1 MHIPVAIIDFLKSA
15 GDISLGCSEINF
27 CTIENIEDNQTGYG
41 TDTDGNTLMTGNVGD
56 WLKQWIVIA
65 TDQLGDPI
73 IVDTQLPNYPVF
85 SAIHGEGKW
94 EPFLIANSLANFK
107 KIIGLIKQVSK
118 NRTTPVEIENNPI
131 TKEELNRVVD
141 DILKIDTG
149 ADISFWKSFLETDD

>member
-1 MHIPVAIIDFLKSA
+1 MHIPVAIIDFLNSA

-27 CTIENIEDNQTGYG
+27 CTAESIEDEQTGYSI
-41 TDTDGNTLMTGNVGD
+41 DTDGNTLMKCNDGD
-56 WLKQWIVIA
+56 WLKQWIVVA

-73 IVDTQLPNYPVF
+73 IVDTQLPNCPVF

-94 EPFLIANSLANFK
+94 ETFLIANSLANFK

-131 TKEELNRVVD
+131 TKEELNRVID
-141 DILKIDTG
+141 AIFKIDTG
-149 ADISFWKSFLETDD
+149 AGISFWKSFMEADD